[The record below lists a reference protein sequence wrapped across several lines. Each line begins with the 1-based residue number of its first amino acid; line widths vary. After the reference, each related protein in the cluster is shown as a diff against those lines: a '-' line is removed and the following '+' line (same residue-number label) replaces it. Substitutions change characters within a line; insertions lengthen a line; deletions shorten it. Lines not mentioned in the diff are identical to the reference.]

1 MVLGVP
7 VVTTDAGAA
16 GEVVTDGVT
25 GVLLPSS
32 VTPETLADALVRLAR
47 DDARRAAL
55 ASNARARVQA
65 RFSPDAYRAAVA
77 ALLPV

>member
-1 MVLGVP
+1 M
-7 VVTTDAGAA
+7 
-16 GEVVTDGVT
+16 
-25 GVLLPSS
+25 LLPSP